1 MTSALWRRGG
11 LPNMTMGSCL
21 KTLPNAGWSY
31 EPEILWTSHVVA
43 PDDVVLRPTSSL
55 PPSLLGPIYLKV
67 NSVLHRQSVRPDVAP
82 SHYRDE
88 RPTDRGPSESETA
101 AGTGMGPPPHFTYG
115 YGRPPFLCTRVEED
129 ICGGIYSAHDYMS
142 MISLDLAGI
151 LRFTE
156 RRLCK
161 DFILE
166 ESR

>member
-67 NSVLHRQSVRPDVAP
+67 NSVLHRQSVQTLRR
-82 SHYRDE
+82 HIIGT
-88 RPTDRGPSESETA
+88 TDGDGPPESETA
-101 AGTGMGPPPHFTYG
+101 AGTGMGPPLHFTTTELTVTAT
-115 YGRPPFLCTRVEED
+115 LCTRVEED
-129 ICGGIYSAHDYMS
+129 ICGGIYSAHDFKTGNFCV
-142 MISLDLAGI
+142 AGC
-151 LRFTE
+151 LN
-156 RRLCK
+156 
-161 DFILE
+161 
-166 ESR
+166 SS